1 MDKIA
6 RYSRSKLIFKDN
18 FEKIQKAKVLVCGC
32 GGVGGAAIDALYRS
46 GLRKLTVIDRDK
58 FEITNQNRQLLSEN
72 LGQYKALAFE
82 EQYPDLEGLVLNID
96 DYFVSSFDFSSFDF
110 VIDAIDDV
118 EAKILL
124 AKRLAYKK
132 NLEPIFL
139 SSMGAAK
146 RINPTKILVNDI
158 FKTSNDALAKKIRN
172 RLKKDRFK
180 GNFKVVYSEEEP
192 LCKELGSCITVTAA
206 FGLTLASLVLQEI
219 LKK

>member
-1 MDKIA
+1 MDKID
-6 RYSRSKLIFKDN
+6 RYSRSRLIFKEN
-18 FEKIQKAKVLVCGC
+18 FEKLQKTKVLVCGC

-46 GLRKLTVIDRDK
+46 GLKNLTIIDRDK

-82 EQYPDLEGLVLNID
+82 EKYPGIEALVLNID
-96 DYFVSSFDFSSFDF
+96 DYFISSFDFSSFDF

-118 EAKILL
+118 DAKILL

-132 NLEPIFL
+132 NLQPCFF

-146 RINPTKILVNDI
+146 RIDPSQILVDDI

-172 RLKKDRFK
+172 LLKKDRFK
-180 GNFKVVYSEEEP
+180 GNFKVVYSKEEP
-192 LCKELGSCITVTAA
+192 LCKELGSCITVTAS
-206 FGLTLASLVLQEI
+206 FGLTLASLVLQE
-219 LKK
+219 LFKK